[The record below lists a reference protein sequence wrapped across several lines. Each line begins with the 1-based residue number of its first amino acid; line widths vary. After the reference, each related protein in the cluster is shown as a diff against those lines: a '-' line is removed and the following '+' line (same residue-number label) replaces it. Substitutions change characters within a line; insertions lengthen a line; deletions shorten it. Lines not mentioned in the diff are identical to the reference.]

1 MPYSDKFT
9 EALAYATEAH
19 KTQVR
24 KGSQHTLPYVTHLL
38 AVAALV
44 AEFGGDETA
53 VIAALLHDAVEDQGG
68 MARYWAIEA
77 QFGQEIAG
85 IVLECSDATP
95 GTREAKLP
103 WRERKERYVAHAG
116 EASPRAQLVSLCDK
130 LHNATVTLRD
140 LRRDGPKTFENFRGK
155 WEGMRWYWHGLL
167 AVYVTLPD
175 LDGEAIDAF
184 DRVLG
189 EIDNLMGVNGPDLA
203 WEEGGQP

>member
-1 MPYSDKFT
+1 MPYSDQFSA
-9 EALAYATEAH
+9 ALTYAAETH

-24 KGSQHTLPYVTHLL
+24 KGSQHDLPYVTHLL

-53 VIAALLHDAVEDQGG
+53 VVAALLHDAVEDQGG
-68 MARYWAIEA
+68 MARYDDIARA
-77 QFGQEIAG
+77 FGQEVAD
-85 IVLECSDATP
+85 IVLQCSDAAP
-95 GTREAKLP
+95 GPKAAKLA

-155 WEGMRWYWHGLL
+155 WDGMRWYWHALF
-167 AVYVTLPD
+167 AAYCASPHVP
-175 LDGEAIDAF
+175 GEAVQEF

-189 EIDNLMGVNGPDLA
+189 TMDDLMGVHGPGPA
-203 WEEGGQP
+203 WRAD